1 MGGWGSVLVQ
11 GIVRAFSAGGLVLEL
26 VEKILGREG
35 EGGDRDGDG
44 DDEVQALSASLL
56 NVFKMR
62 YVSNVSL
69 CVLPMLVEDKF

>member
-26 VEKILGREG
+26 IEKILVREG

-44 DDEVQALSASLL
+44 DDE
-56 NVFKMR
+56 
-62 YVSNVSL
+62 
-69 CVLPMLVEDKF
+69 E

>member
-35 EGGDRDGDG
+35 EGADEGGDG
-44 DDEVQALSASLL
+44 NGE
-56 NVFKMR
+56 
-62 YVSNVSL
+62 
-69 CVLPMLVEDKF
+69 E